1 MEEPREPK
9 ALSQTEAFD
18 FDPRRLRQPKKAELI
33 ADEIRRWI
41 VRRQLNPGDRL
52 PNEKELITQ
61 LKSSRGTV
69 REALK
74 ILEAQGLVQITP
86 GVKGGARVASIS
98 YESASYHLRSFF
110 YFQPLSWSQV
120 YEFREQVEPAAAE
133 LATPLL
139 TEADLDALERTIHR
153 CRLGVEGTL
162 SQAEHR
168 REEGRFHRIIAHR
181 CPNPVLRFSTLFVT
195 DILVDLL
202 RFRNIIGTASEA
214 FASECVCSHEALMA
228 VLRRRDAA
236 AVGSLMREHIR
247 ALRRF
252 LTVREQMVEP
262 DLLMARQELTDWTDL
277 TLEERPGA

>member
-1 MEEPREPK
+1 MQDPREPK
-9 ALSQTEAFD
+9 APSLSEAFD

-41 VRRQLNPGDRL
+41 VRKQLNPGDRL
-52 PNEKELITQ
+52 PNEKELIAQ

-86 GVKGGARVASIS
+86 GANGGARVAIIS

-120 YEFREQVEPAAAE
+120 YEFREQVEPAAAA
-133 LATPLL
+133 LATPHL
-139 TEADLDALERTIHR
+139 TDADLTALEHTIER
-153 CRLGVEGTL
+153 CRQGIAGTL

-168 REEGRFHRIIAHR
+168 LEEGRFHRIIAHR
-181 CPNPVLRFSTLFVT
+181 CPNPVLRFSTLFVN

-202 RFRNIIGTASEA
+202 RFRNIIGSATDA
-214 FASECVCSHEALMA
+214 FSNECVCSHEALMTA
-228 VLRRRDAA
+228 LRQRDAA
-236 AVGSLMREHIR
+236 GVRDRMREHVR

-252 LTVREQMVEP
+252 LTVREQIVEP
-262 DLLMARQELTDWTDL
+262 DLLMARQEATDWTDL
-277 TLEERPGA
+277 TLAEDLG